1 MAHVR
6 RDLAQGAR
14 LRGGKHQVVPPG
26 AGLDALRQVVQPRP
40 GAPAA
45 GVPQPRA
52 HVAALGRQRLRAGQG
67 DVARAQVELRHERVE
82 LPVQL
87 RRGGAQ
93 RLAPEAA
100 LLVRRGLL
108 HVQPRPGA
116 HSRAQRLAGGCH
128 HRRAHPLRE
137 GQRRAGGLG
146 GIRVVH
152 LQQQRARPQRRF
164 ALPQPQHRVALGR
177 RGGQIRG
184 GGGEPAQPQPC
195 ADLRGHRAPRPA
207 VGAAQEEHGEVAF
220 RARPHPRRAPGEL
233 QLRRRQR
240 GGRGEGLHQRDQPLV
255 DPSHAGQEVQD
266 VLVDAQRR
274 RREPVAGR
282 GIHQPPVAQGGAG
295 GQRAPVRAV
304 QRGQRQ
310 PEGGRAPATHRAVRL
325 RERPAHL
332 HPRAQ
337 QEHVALKG

>member
-87 RRGGAQ
+87 RRGGPQ
-93 RLAPEAA
+93 RPAPHAA
-100 LLVRRGLL
+100 LLVGRGLL
-108 HVQPRPGA
+108 HVQPHPGA
-116 HSRAQRLAGGCH
+116 HPGAQRLAGGGH

-137 GQRRAGGLG
+137 GLRGTGRLG
-146 GIRVVH
+146 RIGIVH
-152 LQQQRARPQRRF
+152 LQQQRAPAQHRF
-164 ALPQPQHRVALGR
+164 ALPQPQHRVALGGQ
-177 RGGQIRG
+177 RGEVGG
-184 GGGEPAQPQPC
+184 GGGESAQPQQR
-195 ADLRGHRAPRPA
+195 ADLRGHRAARPPLR
-207 VGAAQEEHGEVAF
+207 AAEEEHGEVAL
-220 RARPHPRRAPGEL
+220 RPCPHPRRARGEL
-233 QLRRRQR
+233 HLRRRQR
-240 GGRGEGLHQRDQPLV
+240 AGRGEGLHQRDQPLV